1 MNEITQVLE
10 IVTKTGLTKIII
22 PFLVILI
29 LWGGFGK
36 FFGTLKFSV
45 TQEDGSEIAVK
56 AFISLV
62 TKIIIIVMIL
72 ILAFAIVPTLLGAIG
87 QEGLAREVIN
97 AIKSY

>member
-10 IVTKTGLTKIII
+10 TVTKTGLTKIII

-36 FFGTLKFSV
+36 FFGTLKFSA

-87 QEGLAREVIN
+87 QEELAKKVIN
-97 AIKSY
+97 AIKP